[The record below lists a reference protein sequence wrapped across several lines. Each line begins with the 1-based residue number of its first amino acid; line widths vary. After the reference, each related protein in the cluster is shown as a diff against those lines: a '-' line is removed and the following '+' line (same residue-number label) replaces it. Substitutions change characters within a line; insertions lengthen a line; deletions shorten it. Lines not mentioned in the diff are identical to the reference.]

1 MHHIYNTEGFVIGG
15 TNIGEANKL
24 LKIFTKDFGM
34 ITGSAQGIRHLKSK
48 LRYSLQDFSYSSVS
62 LVKGKDMW
70 RVVNAEK
77 KVDMFASFRTEKK
90 KFEIFARALS
100 LLKRF
105 LHGEE
110 RNDALFSVFSS
121 GCLFLSEVEPLS
133 PQNLKN
139 FEYILV
145 LRILYYLGYLSKLEE
160 LKPFSETNTWDQDI
174 LLSVEKHKGLMLQE
188 INRSMRESQL

>member
-15 TNIGEANKL
+15 TNVGEANKL

-62 LVKGKDMW
+62 LVKGKEMW
-70 RVVNAEK
+70 RVVNAERK
-77 KVDMFASFRTEKK
+77 ENLFISLRAEKK
-90 KFEIFARALS
+90 KFEIFTRALS

-110 RNDALFSVFSS
+110 KNEAIFTIFSTGCVFLATISLDS
-121 GCLFLSEVEPLS
+121 LEDLR
-133 PQNLKN
+133 N

-145 LRILYYLGYLSKLEE
+145 LRILHHLGYLKELLE
-160 LKPFSETNTWDQDI
+160 LRPFSETTEWNQS
-174 LLSVEKHKGLMLQE
+174 LLSDVEPHRKLILQE
-188 INRSMRESQL
+188 INRSLTESQL

>member
-1 MHHIYNTEGFVIGG
+1 MHHVYNTEGFVIGG
-15 TNIGEANKL
+15 TNVGEANKL

-62 LVKGKDMW
+62 LVKGKDIW

-77 KVDMFASFRTEKK
+77 KDNMLTSFRSEKK

-110 RNDALFSVFSS
+110 KNESIFSIFSS
-121 GCLFLSEVEPLS
+121 GCLFLEQIPSHSSEDLR
-133 PQNLKN
+133 N
-139 FEYILV
+139 FEYALV
-145 LRILYYLGYLSKLEE
+145 LRILHHLGYLKKLEE
-160 LKPFSETNTWDQDI
+160 LAPFSETSAWDEKI
-174 LLSVEKHKGLMLQE
+174 LLGISKHKRLVLQE
-188 INRSMRESQL
+188 INRSLQESQL